1 LRAGLFID
9 HHRVSLIFAVGRDR
23 EIILTAKFSQ
33 STVFLFVSEL
43 PTCVSELH
51 VPTCVSELHVP
62 TWVSELHVPTCVS
75 ELPCC
80 EKLSQEKTFANW
92 WK

>member
-1 LRAGLFID
+1 MRASLFID
-9 HHRVSLIFAVGRDR
+9 HHRVSLIFAIGRDC

-33 STVFLFVSEL
+33 STVFLFVCEL
-43 PTCVSELH
+43 PTWVSELH
-51 VPTCVSELHVP
+51 VPTCVSELP
-62 TWVSELHVPTCVS
+62 TCVSELHVPTCVS